1 MRRRPVAALVTVC
14 ALALVAPVAPAA
26 ARGRPGPP
34 PFPSEIP
41 LPLGIQ
47 PEGIAA
53 GRGTTFYVGSIPTGA
68 VYQGDFRTG
77 VVGPD
82 ALVPGRTGLAAVGLE
97 EAGGLLFV
105 AGGPTGKAFVYD
117 ARTGTDVAEVVLTT
131 ARTFINDVVVTRR
144 AAFFTDSVNPV
155 LYRVDRATLA
165 LTVLPLTGDL
175 VYVGGFNVN
184 GIDASPDGKT
194 LVLVQSNTGKLF
206 TADPAT
212 GVTRQIVLAGGESV
226 PMGDGILLH
235 GRTLYVVQN
244 QLELVAEVRLSR
256 NLATGTV
263 VGRTGN
269 PAFDVPTTIARFGS
283 RLYAVNARFGT
294 PNPASATY
302 SVVAIPTP

>member
-1 MRRRPVAALVTVC
+1 M
-14 ALALVAPVAPAA
+14 
-26 ARGRPGPP
+26 
-34 PFPSEIP
+34 
-41 LPLGIQ
+41 
-47 PEGIAA
+47 
-53 GRGTTFYVGSIPTGA
+53 
-68 VYQGDFRTG
+68 
-77 VVGPD
+77 
-82 ALVPGRTGLAAVGLE
+82 
-97 EAGGLLFV
+97 
-105 AGGPTGKAFVYD
+105 
-117 ARTGTDVAEVVLTT
+117 
-131 ARTFINDVVVTRR
+131 
-144 AAFFTDSVNPV
+144 NPV

-165 LTVLPLTGDL
+165 VTVLPLTGDL

-184 GIDASPDGKT
+184 GIDATPNGKT

-256 NLATGTV
+256 NLAAGTV